1 MRLTAGQCYF
11 WRFKGSM
18 PYRFGYCTH
27 AEGGFYRMGAHNG
40 DTSGGMIVD
49 AGDIEGKAI

>member
-1 MRLTAGQCYF
+1 MSLTAGQCYY